1 MALPALTRHARRFD
15 EITRVLLKYGLA
27 EWMGDAL
34 PKALASRL
42 SSDDGQALTELRR
55 EERIRLALSELGT
68 TFIQL
73 GQVLSTRPDLVGPEI
88 ADELSHLQADSP
100 ADPPEV
106 VRREIE
112 AELGAPLE
120 HVFAELD
127 LEPLASGSIGQVH
140 GAVLPGGEKVA
151 VKIQHPDIEGRI
163 GADLDILDAL
173 ADLAEA
179 RSGELRLL
187 APKAVARQFRRR
199 MQHELDFERERRNL
213 ERFRRQFA
221 RDPRVTFPRPY
232 PELSTRRLLTM
243 ERIDGRSVRESE
255 ALAAAGHDLQALAE
269 QGAGV
274 VLKMILERGFYHAD
288 PHPGNV
294 FVLTDGR
301 ICLLDCATTA
311 RLNEAT
317 RETVGDLLL
326 AAQDRDPERMADAVV
341 RLGRPRPDLDRTSLE
356 GDLSAFVDE
365 YASQPIESWD
375 FSGLLG
381 ELASIIRRHRI
392 LLPAPVSQLL
402 RVLIVLE
409 GTARHVSPRFSLG
422 ELLKPWARGALG
434 RRLSPFRLQR
444 QLARSWRDWS
454 RLFDIVPREMTEI
467 LERMREGTL
476 DVHLQHRGLDATLNR
491 VIYGVIAAALILAS
505 AMLLAGAVPP
515 APWGL
520 SVLGVLAGAAAFVL
534 TVRLVWAIHRFGGLG
549 RDEDER

>member
-15 EITRVLLKYGLA
+15 EIARVLLKYGLA

-34 PKALASRL
+34 PGPVASRL
-42 SSDDGQALTELRR
+42 SSTDGQNLTELRR
-55 EERIRLALSELGT
+55 EERIRLALTELGT
-68 TFIQL
+68 TFIKL
-73 GQVLSTRPDLVGPEI
+73 GQVLSTRPDLVGSEI
-88 ADELSHLQADSP
+88 ADELSELQAASP
-100 ADPPEV
+100 SDPPDV

-112 AELGAPLE
+112 GELGAPLDS
-120 HVFAELD
+120 VFEKLD
-127 LEPLASGSIGQVH
+127 LEPIASGSIGQVH
-140 GAVLPGGEKVA
+140 GGVLPGGEKVA
-151 VKIQHPDIEGRI
+151 VKVQHPDIEERI
-163 GADLDILDAL
+163 RTDLDILDAL

-179 RSGELRLL
+179 RSTELRLL

-199 MQHELDFERERRNL
+199 MLHELDFERERRNL

-221 RDPRVTFPRPY
+221 RDPRVTFPAPR
-232 PELSTRRLLTM
+232 PELSTRRMLTM
-243 ERIDGRSVRESE
+243 ERIEGHSVRETD

-269 QGAGV
+269 QGAGL

-294 FVLTDGR
+294 FVLKDGR

-317 RETVGDLLL
+317 RETVEDLLL
-326 AAQDRDPERMADAVV
+326 AAQGRDAERMADAVV
-341 RLGRPRPDLDRTSLE
+341 RLGRPGRDLDRTSLE

-375 FSGLLG
+375 FSGLLR

-402 RVLIVLE
+402 RVLILLE
-409 GTARHVSPRFSLG
+409 GTARHLSPRFSLG
-422 ELLKPWARGALG
+422 EILKPWAGRALG

-444 QLARSWRDWS
+444 QLSRSWRDWT
-454 RLFDIVPREMTEI
+454 RLLDIVPREAAEI
-467 LERMREGTL
+467 LERMRQGTL

-491 VIYGVIAAALILAS
+491 VIYGVITAALILAS

-515 APWGL
+515 VLWGL
-520 SVLGVLAGAAAFVL
+520 SVLGVLAGGAAFVL

-549 RDEDER
+549 RHEDER